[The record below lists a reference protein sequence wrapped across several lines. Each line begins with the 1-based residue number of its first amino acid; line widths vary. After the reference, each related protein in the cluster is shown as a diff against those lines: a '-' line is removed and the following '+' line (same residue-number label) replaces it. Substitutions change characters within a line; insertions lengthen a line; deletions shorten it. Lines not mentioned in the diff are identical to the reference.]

1 MFSAPPSNLAEGF
14 RGEDEHMCGIA
25 GWVDWTRDLSGEAST
40 VKRMGETLY
49 SRGPDTAGYWSH
61 PHALFAH
68 RRLIVVDP
76 TGGVQPMT
84 TTFGEKDYTI
94 VYNGELYNTE
104 DIRKELLAL
113 GFQFKSYSDTEVALV
128 SYIAWGPECV
138 KKFNGIFAFAIW
150 DHHRERIFM
159 GRDRLGVKPLF
170 FSRVGRGIVFGSE
183 IKALLAHPAVEPIVS
198 TEGLAEVFA
207 IGPARTP
214 GVGVYENIEEVRA
227 GHILIGTR
235 DKIET
240 QCYWQLESYNHTDS
254 LEKTI
259 EIVREFMI
267 DIVERQLISDVPIAT
282 FLSGGLDSSVVSAIA
297 AKYFEKQGRD
307 ALHTYAIE
315 FKDMEK
321 HFQANAFQKS
331 LDGPWAEKISK
342 FIGSEHH
349 RVIFDTPQL
358 EEALLNP
365 LATRDLPGMADI
377 DTSLFLFCQRVKKDV
392 TVALS
397 GEAADEVFG
406 GYPWFHREE
415 SLKADT
421 FPWSLRLHERVNIM
435 SDDLKGTIKPYDYV
449 QTRYQEAL
457 SEVPRLPGE
466 SDKDARIREIGYLS
480 ITRFMPTLLDR
491 KDRMSMGSGLEVRV
505 PFCDH
510 RLVEYVFNIPWAMK
524 TAGNQT
530 KGILREAMRGYLP
543 DDALYRKKS
552 PYPST
557 PNPNYLELVRKKA
570 LEVLNDSTSPILP
583 FIDANS
589 VRALAK
595 SSHQATEH
603 RPWFGQIMGTAQM
616 FHYLYETN
624 EWMKTYNVRV
634 K

>member
-1 MFSAPPSNLAEGF
+1 
-14 RGEDEHMCGIA
+14 MCGIA
-25 GWVDWTRDLSGEAST
+25 GWVDWTRDLSSEQIH
-40 VKRMGETLY
+40 VRRMGETLY
-49 SRGPDTAGYWSH
+49 SRGPDTAGFWSN

-76 TGGVQPMT
+76 DGGIQPMT
-84 TTFGEKDYTI
+84 RTFGEKSYTI

-104 DIRKELLAL
+104 DIRKELLTL
-113 GFQFKSYSDTEVALV
+113 GFHFQSYSDTEVVLV
-128 SYIAWGPECV
+128 SYVAWGESCV
-138 KKFNGIFAFAIW
+138 EKFNGIFAFAIW
-150 DHHRERIFM
+150 DDANQRLCM

-170 FSRVGRGIVFGSE
+170 YTRVGNGLVFGSE
-183 IKALLAHPAVEPIVS
+183 IKALLAHPAVDPVVT

-214 GVGVYENIEEVRA
+214 GHGVFRDIEEVRA
-227 GHILIGTR
+227 GHVLVGTP
-235 DKIET
+235 DKIT
-240 QCYWQLESYNHTDS
+240 THAYWKLESYEHEDS
-254 LEKTI
+254 LAKTI
-259 EIVREFMI
+259 ETVRELMI
-267 DIVERQLISDVPIAT
+267 DIVERQLVSDVPIAT
-282 FLSGGLDSSVVSAIA
+282 FLSGGLDSSVVSALA
-297 AKYFEKQGRD
+297 AKYFAKQGRD
-307 ALHTYAIE
+307 ALHTFAIE

-331 LDGPWAEKISK
+331 LDGPWAEKISQ
-342 FIGSEHH
+342 FIGSVHH
-349 RVIFDTPQL
+349 RIIFDTPDL
-358 EEALLNP
+358 ERTLLNP
-365 LATRDLPGMADI
+365 LATRDVPGMADI
-377 DTSLFLFCQRVKKDV
+377 DTSLFLFCQRVKEHV

-435 SDDLKGTIKPYDYV
+435 SDELRSDVLPYEYV
-449 QTRYQEAL
+449 QMRYREAL
-457 SEVPRLPGE
+457 EEVPNLPGE
-466 SDKDARIREIGYLS
+466 GPQDARIREIGYLS

-510 RLVEYVFNIPWAMK
+510 RLVQYVFNIPWSMK
-524 TAGNQT
+524 TTGNQT

-543 DDALYRKKS
+543 DDALERKKS

-557 PNPNYLELVRKKA
+557 PNPNYLTLVRRLA
-570 LEVLNDSTSPILP
+570 LEVLDDKSSPILP
-583 FIDANS
+583 FVDANAI
-589 VRALAK
+589 RALAK
-595 SSHQATEH
+595 LSEHSSEH

-624 EWMKTYNVRV
+624 EWLKQYKVQIH
-634 K
+634 

>member
-1 MFSAPPSNLAEGF
+1 
-14 RGEDEHMCGIA
+14 MCGIA
-25 GWVDWTRDLSGEAST
+25 GWVDWSRDLTSEAST
-40 VKRMGETLY
+40 VQKMGQTLC
-49 SRGPDTAGYWSH
+49 SRGPDTAGFWSN

-76 TGGVQPMT
+76 DGGVQPMT
-84 TTFGEKDYTI
+84 RTFGDKQYTI

-104 DIRKELLAL
+104 DIRKELLQL
-113 GFQFKSYSDTEVALV
+113 GFHFNAYSDTEVLLV
-128 SYIAWGPECV
+128 AYVAWGEQCV
-138 KKFNGIFAFAIW
+138 HKLNGIFAFAIW
-150 DHHRERIFM
+150 DEANQRLFM

-170 FSRVGRGIVFGSE
+170 YSRVGRGIVFGSE
-183 IKALLAHPAVEPIVS
+183 LKALLAHPQVEPVVS
-198 TEGLAEVFA
+198 QQGLAEVFA

-214 GVGVYENIEEVRA
+214 GLGVFDNVEEVRA
-227 GHILIGTR
+227 GHILVGTPER
-235 DKIET
+235 IVT
-240 QCYWQLESYNHTDS
+240 RPYWQLQSYEHEDS

-259 EIVREFMI
+259 QTVRELLI

-297 AKYFEKQGRD
+297 AKYFRAQGRD

-321 HFQANAFQKS
+321 HFKANAFQKS
-331 LDGPWAEKISK
+331 LDGPWAQRISA
-342 FIGSEHH
+342 FIGSVHH
-349 RVIFDTPQL
+349 RVIFDTPDL
-358 EEALLNP
+358 GEHLLHP
-365 LATRDLPGMADI
+365 LGTRDLPGMADI
-377 DTSLFLFCQRVKKDV
+377 DTSLYLFCQRVKQDV

-397 GEAADEVFG
+397 GESADEVFG

-415 SLKADT
+415 SLQADT

-435 SDDLKGTIKPYDYV
+435 SDELCQLIKPREYV

-457 SEVPRLPGE
+457 GEVPRLRGE
-466 SDKDARIREIGYLS
+466 DSRDTRIREIGYLS
-480 ITRFMPTLLDR
+480 ITRFLPTLLDR

-524 TAGNQT
+524 TTGNQT

-543 DDALYRKKS
+543 DDAIERKKS

-557 PNPNYLELVRKKA
+557 PNPDYLALVRTKA
-570 LEVLNDSTSPILP
+570 LELLDDANAPILP
-583 FIDANS
+583 FVDANAIRS
-589 VRALAK
+589 LAK
-595 SSHQATEH
+595 MSEQPMEH
-603 RPWFGQIMGTAQM
+603 RPWFGQIMGTAQL

-624 EWMKTYNVRV
+624 AWMQQYQIRVR
-634 K
+634 